1 MTSKVTHR
9 IRLPAALSNVRCST
23 SNENIPCHTTDQFS
37 AAADSNA
44 AQLRAS
50 QEMLAMLE
58 GIRESV
64 CELEVR
70 RQASLNELQQLAIEL
85 AVAATAKLT
94 GCVIEA
100 NQHDMVGLIRSL
112 TTDLVPAQSAVLYLH
127 PHDMD
132 LVRELTSEEE
142 KKLPDS
148 IQLRPNSQLARGS
161 CRLDESTG
169 QIRISEI
176 SHRLAEIRTE
186 WLEDLKHAQTERRN
200 AERNAHP
207 LQRFP
212 DRRGTA

>member
-37 AAADSNA
+37 DSGESSA
-44 AQLRAS
+44 KQLRAS
-50 QEMLAMLE
+50 QELLAVLERIREAIIELE
-58 GIRESV
+58 G
-64 CELEVR
+64 R

-94 GCVIEA
+94 GHVIEA
-100 NQHDMVGLIRSL
+100 NQHDMIGLIDSL
-112 TTDLVPAQSAVLYLH
+112 TADLIPSQPAVLYLH
-127 PHDMD
+127 PQDME
-132 LVRELTSEEE
+132 LVRELTSEDENR
-142 KKLPDS
+142 LPDS
-148 IQLRPNSQLARGS
+148 IQLRPNSQFARGS